1 MLWTYP
7 VLMSK
12 KGEVSTTI
20 YIKYIIYCCNI
31 NNLDFSPL
39 KIRFKITVI

>member
-1 MLWTYP
+1 MFWTYP

-20 YIKYIIYCCNI
+20 YIKYIIHCCNI

-39 KIRFKITVI
+39 KSGSK